1 MHWASDPTL
10 FRRLPELG
18 LAETESAGGD
28 HALAEQL
35 AEADQLRPGCSLK
48 EAEDVIGTLT
58 SFATFDRLYKDGR
71 RSASAVAEILMRL
84 VSAILASA

>member
-1 MHWASDPTL
+1 VRWATDPAL

-18 LAETESAGGD
+18 LAESGSPGAD
-28 HALAEQL
+28 HSLAEQL
-35 AEADQLRPGCSLK
+35 AAADQLRPGCSLR

-71 RSASAVAEILMRL
+71 RSAIAVAEILLRL
-84 VSAILASA
+84 ASAILASA